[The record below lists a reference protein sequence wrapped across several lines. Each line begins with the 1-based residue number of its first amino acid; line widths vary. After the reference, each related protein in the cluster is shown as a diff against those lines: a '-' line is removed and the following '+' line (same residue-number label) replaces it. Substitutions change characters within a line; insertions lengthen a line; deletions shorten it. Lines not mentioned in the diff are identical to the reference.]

1 MAIAEEVEVEEVE
14 TEQTKAKKTK
24 AKKAHPE
31 ADSGDEDE
39 EEKPKD
45 SAKTVA
51 PAAAPAAPAA
61 PEFKLSQ
68 IIPMVAMMGLQ
79 KFNLEELGYVH
90 HVEVGYVVVQVVCL
104 ALMFLI
110 YLKIDEMVDDGRKI
124 KIPEVKQMGQVV
136 SPAKEQTSKEYDM
149 DKLKEAVKQP
159 LLGTLITAGI
169 YYKWGSLM
177 PLVMQVLMTP
187 FTLYEGPLTQI
198 HLLGKVMKRPFP
210 TPPGPF
216 AGLMPAAPAD
226 EAKADEPKAVTEK
239 KDE

>member
-1 MAIAEEVEVEEVE
+1 MAVAEEVEVEEVE

-24 AKKAHPE
+24 AKKD
-31 ADSGDEDE
+31 ADAESGDEDE
-39 EEKPKD
+39 KQKPKD
-45 SAKTVA
+45 SAETVA

-79 KFNLEELGYVH
+79 KFNLEEMGYVH
-90 HVEVGYVVVQVVCL
+90 HVEVGYAFVQVVCL
-104 ALMFLI
+104 ALCLLI
-110 YLKIDEMVDDGRKI
+110 YLRIDKMVDDGRKI
-124 KIPEVKQMGQVV
+124 RIPEVKQMGQVV
-136 SPAKEQTSKEYDM
+136 SPAKEQTAKEYDM
-149 DKLKEAVKQP
+149 DKLKEMVKQP
-159 LLGTLITAGI
+159 LLGTVITAGI

-177 PLVMQVLMTP
+177 PLVMQLLMTP

-198 HLLGKVMKRPFP
+198 HLLGKTMERPFP

-216 AGLMPAAPAD
+216 AGLMPDAPAD
-226 EAKADEPKAVTEK
+226 EPKADEPKAVTKK